1 MSVTHCL
8 QLCLYSDSER
18 GSQRRVA
25 QPTPLIY
32 HVNFSNSPCSPCW
45 PDNPCRQLQT
55 IHTDSSGNS
64 SWGSAQCVSGYD
76 TPVNQKEILQRSPS
90 ERNSDAISTSRLQLA
105 TKTDS
110 SSALFFPRDSPM
122 LCYNLW
128 WLLVGNYKHIMVA
141 TLIANQTKRGSRS
154 ISD

>member
-8 QLCLYSDSER
+8 QLCLYSDSKR

-55 IHTDSSGNS
+55 IHADSSGNS
-64 SWGSAQCVSGYD
+64 SWGSAQRVSGYD
-76 TPVNQKEILQRSPS
+76 TPVNQKEILHCAPS
-90 ERNSDAISTSRLQLA
+90 ERNPAVIPTSRLQLA

-110 SSALFFPRDSPM
+110 SSALFPANCPIF
-122 LCYNLW
+122 CCNLL
-128 WLLVGNYKHIMVA
+128 WLQPL
-141 TLIANQTKRGSRS
+141 L
-154 ISD
+154 

>member
-8 QLCLYSDSER
+8 QLCLCSDSKR
-18 GSQRRVA
+18 GSQRWVA

-55 IHTDSSGNS
+55 IHTNSGGNS

-76 TPVNQKEILQRSPS
+76 TPVNQKEKLQHASS
-90 ERNSDAISTSRLQLA
+90 QTETLLFFLCQDGNLQLKL
-105 TKTDS
+105 THLPSDCLTFCY
-110 SSALFFPRDSPM
+110 FFFF
-122 LCYNLW
+122 LAAGW
-128 WLLVGNYKHIMVA
+128 
-141 TLIANQTKRGSRS
+141 
-154 ISD
+154 